1 MQSLDGKSLP
11 GNVTFSS
18 RKRLD
23 HDLVDVTPSPVFA
36 RLKRTHDGM
45 LGLSEVFRGVFVL
58 RGVAAADVAAGRAEA
73 QMNPRI
79 AHF

>member
-1 MQSLDGKSLP
+1 
-11 GNVTFSS
+11 
-18 RKRLD
+18 
-23 HDLVDVTPSPVFA
+23 
-36 RLKRTHDGM
+36 M

>member
-1 MQSLDGKSLP
+1 
-11 GNVTFSS
+11 
-18 RKRLD
+18 
-23 HDLVDVTPSPVFA
+23 
-36 RLKRTHDGM
+36 
-45 LGLSEVFRGVFVL
+45 VFVL